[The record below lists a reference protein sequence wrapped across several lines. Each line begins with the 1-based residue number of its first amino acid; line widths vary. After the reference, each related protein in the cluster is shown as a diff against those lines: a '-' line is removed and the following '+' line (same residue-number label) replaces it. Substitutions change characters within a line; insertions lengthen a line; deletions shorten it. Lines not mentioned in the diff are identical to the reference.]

1 MQAWAHAAEARRW
14 EVFKAAHAARRAL
27 HPERHYIQF
36 DGLTSYAYAPL
47 AAQGVKDTLGWT
59 LVLKVADRIA
69 SVFKH
74 YGLVYDS
81 NVTAQLAQCSILYSG
96 GGDAREVWAAGF
108 SETSGALYDYRGTD
122 ATTGESVVSLYHR
135 DTVTRRVD
143 LRMVKGGAT
152 LQSQGGNFSKSDA
165 RTPLHVGLGAHVYVS
180 SGVHT
185 PQGGSYGAA
194 KIIAAALVRDEA
206 TEAELQ
212 AYSLVR
218 DARLVW
224 GASKLFGYWTASNLL
239 KNLVSG
245 KPDMTLVAV
254 GAADLVAL

>member
-14 EVFKAAHAARRAL
+14 EVFKAAHAARRA

-69 SVFKH
+69 SAFKH

-96 GGDAREVWAAGF
+96 DDAREVWAAGF
-108 SETSGALYDYRGTD
+108 SATSGALYDYRGTD
-122 ATTGESVVSLYHR
+122 TTQGEQVVSLYHR
-135 DTVTRRVD
+135 DTATPRVD
-143 LRMVKGGAT
+143 MRAVKAGVT
-152 LQSQGGNFSKSDA
+152 LQTVGGNFGKA
-165 RTPLHVGLGAHVYVS
+165 GTRVPLHVGLGAHVYVS
-180 SGVHT
+180 SGNHV

-212 AYSLVR
+212 AYSQVR

-224 GASKLFGYWTASNLL
+224 DSAKLFGYWTASNLL
-239 KNLVSG
+239 ANLVRG
-245 KPDMTLVAV
+245 KPDMTRVAV
-254 GAADLVAL
+254 GASDLVAL